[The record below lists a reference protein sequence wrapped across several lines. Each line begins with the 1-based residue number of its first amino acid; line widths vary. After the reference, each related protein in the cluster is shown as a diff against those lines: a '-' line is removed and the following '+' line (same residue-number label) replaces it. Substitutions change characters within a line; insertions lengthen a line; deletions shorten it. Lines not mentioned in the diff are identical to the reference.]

1 MAGLVALDG
10 GDGAGTE
17 LAVGGEPLALG
28 VELLL
33 HQPDAAAHAAAP
45 QHDAGVGDDEAVLG
59 RVAGVEHVPGV
70 RAHFAVLFEAVP
82 ELELPDSL
90 FGVCAELSVHGKG
103 GVPGAAVPDAVEPGL
118 HEGHVRAGAAALDE
132 RVVSRNCHSVVTLL
146 PRSSYAACRWPVHP
160 ASTTSSRGAVRPPHH
175 STNRNRT
182 IYSPQTRSFSAGV
195 SYPPQ
200 ADRQRPG

>member
-17 LAVGGEPLALG
+17 LAVGGEPLAIG

-33 HQPDAAAHAAAP
+33 HQPDTAACAAAP
-45 QHDAGVGDDEAVLG
+45 QHDAGVGDGEAVFG

-70 RAHFAVLFEAVP
+70 RAHFAVLFEVVP

-90 FGVCAELSVHGKG
+90 LGVCAELSVHGEG